1 MKKMVSITKK
11 IGFTLLTLLLL
22 SSVVSPDKSVN
33 KIIKILKSGKTQKI
47 EKYYLKKA
55 EFIDLL
61 NNMDPKPSQEQIDGL
76 LEGYEA
82 SKETYLKGFEDTA
95 IEDWS
100 NLEIDRM
107 EYDYK
112 IGKPGQDEEIQWP
125 KSKDYKVVYK
135 NTEMTKAK
143 FFIFLKDKDNKYVTR
158 LEMMNYK
165 GKWKLSH
172 MLPPFYSEK
181 IQQN

>member
-1 MKKMVSITKK
+1 MKNIISITKK
-11 IGFTLLTLLLL
+11 TSLVLLSLLLM
-22 SSVVSPDKSVN
+22 SSIVTPDKTAN
-33 KIIKILKSGKTQKI
+33 KIYKILKSGKEQKM
-47 EKYYLKKA
+47 EKYFLKKS
-55 EFIDLL
+55 EFIDMVS
-61 NNMDPKPSQEQIDGL
+61 NMNPKPTQEQIKDL
-76 LEGYEA
+76 LEGYEER
-82 SKETYLKGFEDTA
+82 KENYLNSFKDTA

-100 NLEIDRM
+100 NLEIYRM
-107 EYDYK
+107 EYDYI

-125 KSKDYKVVYK
+125 KSKDYEVVYK

-172 MLPPFYSEK
+172 MLPPFYLEK